1 MNDKRRIDKVRKRNS
16 DLVKELEDL
25 KLKIEFDKQTN
36 LENYQSVKDLITEL
50 DNTKNEW
57 KKLLNELQDD
67 QRKYSYLMD
76 KVRRLYRELRH
87 SGSVP
92 WYKTIFR
99 K

>member
-36 LENYQSVKDLITEL
+36 LESYQSVKDLVSEL
-50 DNTKNEW
+50 DSTKNEW
-57 KKLLNELQDD
+57 KKLLNELQDS
-67 QRKYSYLMD
+67 QMKYSYLMD
-76 KVRRLYRELRH
+76 KVKRLYKELRH

-92 WYKTIFR
+92 WHKTIFR